1 MQTTTKIKL
10 TYFNVRGR
18 AEPARLILAQ
28 AGVDYQDI
36 RIEREDWP
44 KVKPTTPCGQIPV
57 LNYNGVEISQSMAI
71 TRFLANEFGLAGK
84 TNLEKARAD
93 MIVDC
98 VMDML
103 AGAVAILRAPE
114 GQKAEPIAK
123 LVNEII
129 PNGRQILEK
138 FLTDKFFVGN
148 EITWAD
154 LVVAEFFDNM
164 RMQHGEEKSFG
175 SCTRLKNHVDLVLDT
190 PRIKRWIEKRPVTSR

>member
-1 MQTTTKIKL
+1 M
-10 TYFNVRGR
+10 
-18 AEPARLILAQ
+18 
-28 AGVDYQDI
+28 
-36 RIEREDWP
+36 
-44 KVKPTTPCGQIPV
+44 
-57 LNYNGVEISQSMAI
+57 S
-71 TRFLANEFGLAGK
+71 
-84 TNLEKARAD
+84 

-148 EITWAD
+148 E
-154 LVVAEFFDNM
+154 VSNF
-164 RMQHGEEKSFG
+164 
-175 SCTRLKNHVDLVLDT
+175 
-190 PRIKRWIEKRPVTSR
+190 